1 MSQLGLGKSSVRR
14 GTCSSI
20 IREAPGPR
28 PRGVD
33 AEVTRPGG
41 VARRGSCA
49 QGDPNWEQRWE
60 PELEVRKD
68 GAGPAGRGAGV
79 PAVTTCRWR
88 KPQSLPPGRG
98 GWRDGQDVF
107 NSLGEIRNQEAKGR
121 GGRQQA
127 PRGHGHGDGEEEG
140 ARADHQ
146 THRDVTRPLTPHV
159 QVASGS
165 PRLSSGRLCSDT
177 EDEPGRAR
185 DTKKE
190 KGTRISLFKPTFV
203 PRPFPGPP
211 SLSSRLQCLI
221 HERSLPGFPRPK
233 LSPNVLGVTLPCA
246 SRLTHLLQRGL
257 LAL

>member
-14 GTCSSI
+14 RTCSSI

-28 PRGVD
+28 PTGVD

-146 THRDVTRPLTPHV
+146 THRDAAADATR
-159 QVASGS
+159 
-165 PRLSSGRLCSDT
+165 SGRQW
-177 EDEPGRAR
+177 EP
-185 DTKKE
+185 
-190 KGTRISLFKPTFV
+190 SPLL
-203 PRPFPGPP
+203 RPAV
-211 SLSSRLQCLI
+211 Q
-221 HERSLPGFPRPK
+221 
-233 LSPNVLGVTLPCA
+233 
-246 SRLTHLLQRGL
+246 
-257 LAL
+257 